1 MLYTNYRRALRLRP
15 LQTTLWIEQG
25 STAYMLS
32 SFCSQLIRNETD
44 ALSIEMFERLEKERE
59 RMLDIAHDCFV
70 AADHSWLTAVE
81 KNSNDVDQDERWLH
95 HYMLGKIA
103 EKRTKPFDEFIQ
115 HYQRAAQLLEESSAA
130 YPRKISYNTPPH
142 LSVEAL
148 EIYYRIHSNCLK
160 ALMGLQDRN
169 QDKALSLSIFK
180 QLELTAKGCFARG
193 GKSSVDQK
201 EESDKEPA
209 VKRKASTKHEDESSS
224 KKSLLDNGNWL
235 QSILFLS
242 FK

>member
-1 MLYTNYRRALRLRP
+1 M
-15 LQTTLWIEQG
+15 QTTLWIEQG

-44 ALSIEMFERLEKERE
+44 ALSIELFERLEKERE

-70 AADHSWLTAVE
+70 AADKSWLVAVE
-81 KNSNDVDQDERWLH
+81 KDNTEEQDERWLH

-103 EKRTKPFDEFIQ
+103 EKRAKPFVEFIQ
-115 HYQRAAQLLEESSAA
+115 HYQRAAELLEESSAA
-130 YPRKISYNTPPH
+130 YPRKISYNTPAH

-160 ALMGLQDRN
+160 ALMHLQDKSS
-169 QDKALSLSIFK
+169 DEDLSLAVFK
-180 QLELTAKGCFARG
+180 QLELTAKGCFACG
-193 GKSSVDQK
+193 GRRSSVEQK

-209 VKRKASTKHEDESSS
+209 KRKASSKHENESAA
-224 KKSLLDNGNWL
+224 KKPLLDKGYQIYN
-235 QSILFLS
+235 
-242 FK
+242 